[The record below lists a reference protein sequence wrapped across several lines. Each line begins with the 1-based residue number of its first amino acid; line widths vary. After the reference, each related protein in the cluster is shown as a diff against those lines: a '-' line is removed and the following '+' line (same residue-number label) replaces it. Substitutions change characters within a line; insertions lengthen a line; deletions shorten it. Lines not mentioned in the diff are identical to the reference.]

1 MNLKSMFKQICLY
14 QVITKIYVL
23 REFDYTL
30 AEVPGVARRIK
41 KSTIEKNQIFK
52 NNFKHL
58 SPAIWPAIA
67 NIYNIYL

>member
-41 KSTIEKNQIFK
+41 KSKIEKKLDF
-52 NNFKHL
+52 
-58 SPAIWPAIA
+58 
-67 NIYNIYL
+67 